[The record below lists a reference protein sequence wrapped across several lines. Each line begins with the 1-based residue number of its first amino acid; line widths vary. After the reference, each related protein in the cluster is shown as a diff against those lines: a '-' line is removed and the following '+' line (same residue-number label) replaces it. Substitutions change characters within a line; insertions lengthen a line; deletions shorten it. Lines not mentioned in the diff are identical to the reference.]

1 MNLDQLSV
9 IKTTSSVVSVLSP
22 GDAMVEKATK
32 EFEILPVSLL
42 WEAADWYKKAIL
54 LTREKEVG
62 PNTKAND

>member
-1 MNLDQLSV
+1 M
-9 IKTTSSVVSVLSP
+9 VSVLSP